1 MVSRPGPKRRLI
13 APIAALL
20 EPPPPGSVSMDCCN
34 PLGRLE
40 KPPMLNAHD
49 NTMMRSDFTNISADQ
64 HSKREIVA
72 ADPIHTTTNWPRKC
86 RSMPIHL
93 LMAISPA
100 GHPPLW
106 AKLNRDTDG
115 RVAAWHSLL
124 DHSADVAA
132 VLEELLGVPIIA
144 ERLGRLAGQPL
155 DAVLVARL
163 AALAFLHDV
172 GKANRGFRARWQAGV
187 KGSGHIRELHWLL
200 NDDTAVHLRDR
211 LWDALGLRQWESWF
225 SEDAWPLWDTVFAHH
240 GRPWHRTMPGRAAPL
255 WGPGADGDPIG
266 DLVVIG
272 GAMPRWFPDAFRLG
286 QTLPAAPNFHHAF
299 AGLLMLSDWLGSDQA
314 FFPFANGRSQDRM
327 VFARPRA
334 REALAAVGLFVAP
347 VRTRLAK
354 AALDFA
360 RSFDVPAPRRVQAIA
375 PCPEACCV
383 VLEAE
388 LAPARPRRRCG
399 DSCICSETA
408 RSTVCIS
415 RCPPAWRPA
424 MECFTGS
431 SDLRPR
437 LWRRS
442 PGRGARG
449 ARTANGRPC
458 TRPPAARVRLRVGRR
473 A

>member
-211 LWDALGLRQWESWF
+211 LWDALGLRQWESLVQRGRMAALGHSLRPPWPAVAPD
-225 SEDAWPLWDTVFAHH
+225 DAWPR
-240 GRPWHRTMPGRAAPL
+240 GAAL
-255 WGPGADGDPIG
+255 GTWRRWGPY
-266 DLVVIG
+266 
-272 GAMPRWFPDAFRLG
+272 
-286 QTLPAAPNFHHAF
+286 
-299 AGLLMLSDWLGSDQA
+299 
-314 FFPFANGRSQDRM
+314 
-327 VFARPRA
+327 
-334 REALAAVGLFVAP
+334 
-347 VRTRLAK
+347 
-354 AALDFA
+354 
-360 RSFDVPAPRRVQAIA
+360 
-375 PCPEACCV
+375 
-383 VLEAE
+383 
-388 LAPARPRRRCG
+388 
-399 DSCICSETA
+399 
-408 RSTVCIS
+408 
-415 RCPPAWRPA
+415 
-424 MECFTGS
+424 
-431 SDLRPR
+431 
-437 LWRRS
+437 RRS
-442 PGRGARG
+442 GWSSAGRCHGGSPMRSG
-449 ARTANGRPC
+449 WGRPC
-458 TRPPAARVRLRVGRR
+458 QQRR
-473 A
+473 TSTTPSPDF